1 MPERT
6 EQPPEQPSPAL
17 PETTYTRRALT
28 VMADEMERISN
39 RRRLLTEVGL
49 RLAFTAAIGTLPE
62 EMADHI
68 GDQVTALLP
77 DTGPVITHGSY
88 ARLLRQT
95 TESLELVPVDED
107 PAAPASALQTRAA
120 VDYAE
125 AQGRRALLSNED
137 RVHGMEPGG
146 DH

>member
-1 MPERT
+1 MAERT
-6 EQPPEQPSPAL
+6 DQPPEQHSPAL

-62 EMADHI
+62 GVADHI

-95 TESLELVPVDED
+95 AENLAPSPVHGDPVASVPELQ
-107 PAAPASALQTRAA
+107 ARAA
-120 VDYAE
+120 ADYAE
-125 AQGRRALLSNED
+125 AQGRRVQLSNED

-146 DH
+146 DR

>member
-6 EQPPEQPSPAL
+6 EQPPEQHSPAL
-17 PETTYTRRALT
+17 PETTYTQRALT
-28 VMADEMERISN
+28 AMADEMERISN

-49 RLAFTAAIGTLPE
+49 RLAFNAAIGTLPE
-62 EMADHI
+62 EVAEHS
-68 GDQVTALLP
+68 GEQVTALLP

-95 TESLELVPVDED
+95 AENIAPSPVDED
-107 PAAPASALQTRAA
+107 PAASTSALQTRAA
-120 VDYAE
+120 SDYAD
-125 AQGRRALLSNED
+125 AQRRRALLSNED
-137 RVHGMEPGG
+137 RIHGMEPGG